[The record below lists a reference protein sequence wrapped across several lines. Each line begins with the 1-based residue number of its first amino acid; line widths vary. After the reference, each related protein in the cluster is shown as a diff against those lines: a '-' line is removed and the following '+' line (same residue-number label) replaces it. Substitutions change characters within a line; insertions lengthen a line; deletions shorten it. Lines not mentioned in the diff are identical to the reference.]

1 MTVMA
6 SIWTAH
12 VRAASASLLPVSRLS
27 EALELLLQNPL
38 FSHFHVLCFFFF
50 SFNCHFSFVFCCH
63 QGSSFVGW
71 ASVSVGINNGL

>member
-50 SFNCHFSFVFCCH
+50 FFQLPLLIRVLLPSRFEFCGMGISFGRN
-63 QGSSFVGW
+63 
-71 ASVSVGINNGL
+71 